1 MGYKVTEAA
10 GTLHFDGDAY
20 EPGETVPVKAQ
31 KDIDGLLA
39 IGAIEGDGKK
49 AAADKPVD
57 PAPVDPAPVDPAPVD
72 PAPVDP
78 APVDPAPVDPA
89 PVDPAPVDPGKSGG
103 KKPKPA
109 S

>member
-39 IGAIEGDGKK
+39 IGAIENDGKK
-49 AAADKPVD
+49 AAAE
-57 PAPVDPAPVDPAPVD
+57 
-72 PAPVDP
+72 
-78 APVDPAPVDPA
+78 
-89 PVDPAPVDPGKSGG
+89 
-103 KKPKPA
+103 KPA
-109 S
+109 DDKKAAEEKAAAEKAAAEAAKSQSS